1 MSIEDTND
9 LDRGMPSV
17 SEQENKSG
25 LVQLIVVVVITCIVV
40 VLLIAVNGGFSKSE
54 EEIKAPRKNDNV
66 RNILGEA
73 PDALVEPVV
82 APVAVPRPPIS
93 TKQAA
98 LPPAKV
104 VAKQRSGKRELT
116 PEERKMQSAA
126 VTQVKGNSGS
136 KQSAREQALEAEV
149 NFLKGSDKADGL
161 AAQLQPTKVKG
172 GRAGLLVDR
181 NMFITQ
187 GTFVDCALE
196 TAISSDLAG
205 MISCRMTRD
214 VYSTSGK
221 VLLLE
226 RGSRIVGQYKGG
238 LTKGKARIFAIWN
251 RVETPTG
258 VLIDLASP
266 GTGPLGRAGHGG
278 FVDTHFWKRFGGAIL
293 LSVIDDVGNYISAQA
308 NDSDSISFG
317 GTSDAAESTTSIAL
331 KNSINIPPTLHK
343 NQGEHINVFVARD
356 LDFRGVYDLEP
367 TE

>member
-1 MSIEDTND
+1 MND
-9 LDRGMPSV
+9 DNANELDRGIPSV
-17 SEQENKSG
+17 SEDENKG
-25 LVQLIVVVVITCIVV
+25 GVVQTIIIIVVAVLVIL
-40 VLLIAVNGGFSKSE
+40 LLIAVNGGFSGPDEK
-54 EEIKAPRKNDNV
+54 EIKAAKSNTSV
-66 RNILGEA
+66 RNILGNA
-73 PDALVEPVV
+73 PDALVETKTSPKPVV
-82 APVAVPRPPIS
+82 KKALLT
-93 TKQAA
+93 TKQA
-98 LPPAKV
+98 PIRV
-104 VAKQRSGKRELT
+104 KQSNKRKKELT
-116 PEERKMQSAA
+116 PQERKMQSTAIAASRKNNSKA
-126 VTQVKGNSGS
+126 VTEI
-136 KQSAREQALEAEV
+136 ALQAQLDSLMAT
-149 NFLKGSDKADGL
+149 DTADGL
-161 AAQLQPTKVKG
+161 AAKLKATKVKG

-187 GTFVDCALE
+187 GTFIDCALE

-238 LTKGKARIFAIWN
+238 LTRGTARIFALWN

-266 GTGPLGRAGHGG
+266 GTGALGRAGHGG
-278 FVDTHFWKRFGGAIL
+278 YVDTHFWKRFGGAIL
-293 LSVIDDVGNYISAQA
+293 LSVIDDVGTYLSSQA
-308 NDSDSISFG
+308 NNGNGDNINFG
-317 GTSDAAESTTSIAL
+317 GSSEAAENSASIAL

-356 LDFRGVYDLEP
+356 LDFRGVYTLEA